1 MNKSAMVN
9 ITGLHS
15 GSVYEDV
22 LAFLSK
28 HRKKNES
35 TAKIYEKGLAMF
47 YMWYRNK
54 RLIELQRDDVEV
66 RNATIIRYQ
75 DYLIESDQY
84 AANTINKYLS
94 ALASFYEFLERNHY
108 PVKAEY
114 VKVDRL
120 FVDKKQSRHG
130 EMNDYEAKL
139 IREYV
144 RPQVKG
150 IEKAALIRLAY
161 TTSLRKSELLKL
173 TWTDINKH
181 PTQDVYIIT
190 TIQKG
195 KKSNDIPISEDLYNE
210 LLTIKDQEYYQR
222 YDDNKIFHL
231 SKTTIQNMMQDIN
244 DNVSLHDGKGVV
256 FHSFRNVMGGWLE
269 ERGSSLNE
277 IQEHFN
283 HSDMSTY
290 LEHYKH
296 KTKDYTNSPS
306 VRFEMEIKEDIFDE
320 LSREDLLELI
330 KSQKGG
336 VLSQLKLS
344 AHKMVEDKVGTV
356 DK

>member
-1 MNKSAMVN
+1 MNNIAMVN
-9 ITGLHS
+9 VTGLHS

-35 TAKIYEKGLAMF
+35 TAKNYEKGLIMF
-47 YMWYRNK
+47 FMWYRNK
-54 RLIELQRDDVEV
+54 QLIELQREDVEV

-75 DYLIESDQY
+75 DYLIETGKY
-84 AANTINKYLS
+84 AANTINKYMS
-94 ALASFYEFLERNHY
+94 ALMSFYDFLERNDY
-108 PVKAEY
+108 PVKAEH
-114 VKVDRL
+114 VKIDML
-120 FVDKKQSRHG
+120 YVDKNQSRHG
-130 EMNDYEAKL
+130 EMNDYEAKV

-144 RPQVKG
+144 RSQVKG
-150 IEKAALIRLAY
+150 IEKAALIRMAY

-173 TWTDINKH
+173 TWADIKKH

-195 KKSNDIPISEDLYNE
+195 KKNNDVPISEDLYNE
-210 LLTIKDQEYYQR
+210 LLSIKEQEYYKR
-222 YDDNKIFHL
+222 YTDDKIFHL
-231 SKTTIQNMMQDIN
+231 SKTTIQNMMKDIN
-244 DNVSLHDGKGVV
+244 ENVALHDDKGVV

-269 ERGSSLNE
+269 DRGGSLNE

-290 LEHYKH
+290 INHYKH

-306 VRFEMEIKEDIFDE
+306 VRFEMEISEDIFDE
-320 LSREDLLELI
+320 LSREELLELV

-344 AHKMVEDKVGTV
+344 AHKLVDDKDESV